1 MKKVIRFL
9 LMALMLV
16 AMVGG
21 CATSN
26 PGTSTQVSEA
36 AQESQSMAEETAST
50 SSTTGNE
57 SGIVIG
63 VASLDLTQEFY
74 VHMIDGSNQAAEE
87 DGVTVSWKS
96 ADSNL
101 DKQIALIENFIQQGV
116 DCIMIDPY
124 DSAGLIPVCEE
135 AAAAGIPVLSMGNF
149 IDSDAVVSCLYND
162 YQDTKVIGEIDAKLC
177 NETGDVALLYGAAG
191 NYVSDE
197 RQRGFE
203 EAIAKYSNMKC
214 TSLAI
219 GWDSA
224 TALKVTQDLLA
235 SNPNIKA
242 IHCFSDGETG
252 AVYQAVEQAG
262 LLGKVLISSYDGNK
276 DASQAVKEGKYV
288 LTLLTGAKR
297 VGYWCTKMAVKL
309 ANGEKL
315 DQKNYL
321 KSHFI
326 MNDDLKAKVEEWGIG
341 YDGMSII
348 TPDEGI
354 AMFDDMSA
362 GFDQ

>member
-1 MKKVIRFL
+1 MKKAISFL
-9 LMALMLV
+9 LMAAMLV
-16 AMVGG
+16 VMACG
-21 CATSN
+21 CTTSN
-26 PGTSTQVSEA
+26 PGTSAQVSES
-36 AQESQSMAEETAST
+36 AQESQPAAEATTST
-50 SSTTGNE
+50 SSTAGNG
-57 SGIVIG
+57 SDIVIG

-124 DSAGLIPVCEE
+124 DATGLIPVCEE

-177 NETGDVALLYGAAG
+177 GETGDVALLYGAAG
-191 NYVSDE
+191 NFVSDE

-203 EAIAKYSNMKC
+203 EAIAEFPNMTC

-235 SNPNIKA
+235 AKPNIKA

-252 AVYQAVEQAG
+252 AVYQAVEQADM
-262 LLGKVLISSYDGNK
+262 LDKIVISSYDGNT
-276 DASQAVKEGKYV
+276 DASQAVKDGKYA

-309 ANGEKL
+309 ANGEEL
-315 DQKNYL
+315 NQKNYL

-326 MNDDLKAKVEEWGIG
+326 MNDDLKSKVQEWGIG
-341 YDGMSII
+341 YDGMDII
-348 TPDEGI
+348 TPDQGI
-354 AMFDDMSA
+354 TMFDDLSA
-362 GFDQ
+362 GFDK